1 VADFSIA
8 VNLSSPSCAPA
19 PQATVFQA
27 LSQSRA
33 SLLNSAS
40 LGDGLDVALWRN
52 ANDET
57 QYHRPGHHTL
67 SLYLCGGEGTFRADQ
82 PLQRGAPGLMCL
94 LPAGHESHWV
104 VGGEQRFLHLYFRAE
119 QLAPWVLRL
128 LDREPRE
135 VALPELTFVNPPAL
149 VSPLLAMTH
158 LDWSDPQA
166 RLQANGLA
174 HQVLAELIN
183 GHSQRPQAAA
193 ARGGLAPVVR
203 RAVMERIEA
212 QLDQPITVGDMA
224 AWAALSEHHFAL
236 AFRQSFS
243 VTPHAWVLARRIE
256 RAKSL
261 LREHPLWSLDA
272 VAQACGLASAS
283 HLVRRF
289 RQQTGVSPG
298 RWRMWTSEVR
308 PSDISNHS
316 SGPEVVEATGTHV
329 ESQRARHLQT
339 PSAT

>member
-1 VADFSIA
+1 MGICRRTSLPHPSRFTSDLA
-8 VNLSSPSCAPA
+8 VNPSSTCSTVS
-19 PQATVFQA
+19 TVFQA

-33 SLLNSAS
+33 SLLNSAG
-40 LGDGLDVALWRN
+40 LGDGLEVALWRN

-67 SLYLCGGEGTFRADQ
+67 SLYLHGGGGTFRADQ
-82 PLQRGAPGLMCL
+82 PQLRGAPGLLCL

-119 QLAPWVLRL
+119 QLAPWALRL

-149 VSPLLAMTH
+149 VSPLLAMTQ
-158 LDWSDPQA
+158 LNWSDPQS

-174 HQVLAELIN
+174 HQVLGELIT
-183 GHSQRPQAAA
+183 GYSKRPAVWTV
-193 ARGGLAPVVR
+193 RGGLSPAVR
-203 RAVMERIEA
+203 RMVMERIEA
-212 QLDQPITVGDMA
+212 SLAEPITVGDMA

-243 VTPHAWVLARRIE
+243 ITPHAWVLARRIE
-256 RAKSL
+256 RAKAL
-261 LREHPLWSLDA
+261 LREQPTWSLDA

-298 RWRMWTSEVR
+298 RWRMWAK
-308 PSDISNHS
+308 D
-316 SGPEVVEATGTHV
+316 
-329 ESQRARHLQT
+329 
-339 PSAT
+339 